1 MMKELDELS
10 IENRYKM
17 GCVLHLYK
25 CLKFDTC
32 QYTLSLLD
40 QRARVY
46 QTRNQFLYLTW
57 VPKTNAGICSLIN
70 AAIDTWNKVEINK
83 LKFANLEE
91 LKHQLKGTIWD
102 LFGNFNPS

>member
-1 MMKELDELS
+1 M
-10 IENRYKM
+10 
-17 GCVLHLYK
+17 H
-25 CLKFDTC
+25 LKFSGHTIALLRNLMSDLGQILHVKR